1 MKFKLEQSMSFLL
14 QTNTIEDWLFYDFWT
29 NLEIDNRNN
38 NARQRM
44 YRQLRNLVSY
54 GYLSKGKAF
63 KGSSVSLFNETEKMH
78 ELRDLLQDKLKS
90 KEVDKIKVKL
100 QELNSVKNQIAHK
113 INIAPIVLN
122 EFPTFAS
129 QILNQKLKFNME
141 LQEVEAYS
149 SFLSELLTINQ
160 DKLI

>member
-1 MKFKLEQSMSFLL
+1 MIIQLNASQVLLNKLY
-14 QTNTIEDWLFYDFWT
+14 IP
-29 NLEIDNRNN
+29 IIRNG
-38 NARQRM
+38 RP
-44 YRQLRNLVSY
+44 
-54 GYLSKGKAF
+54 
-63 KGSSVSLFNETEKMH
+63 SLI
-78 ELRDLLQDKLKS
+78 KS

-160 DKLI
+160 DKLL